1 MTNATSWPWKRTLS
15 VASTAW
21 WSSDIVGIHAIPR
34 ASRSRP
40 VTTACTRGSASAA
53 AVSIE
58 TIRAW
63 ASGLRRIAPWSI
75 PRTTMSSR

>member
-15 VASTAW
+15 VASTACR
-21 WSSDIVGIHAIPR
+21 SADIVAIHAIPR

-40 VTTACTRGSASAA
+40 VMTAWTRGSASAA
-53 AVSIE
+53 EVSIE

-75 PRTTMSSR
+75 PCRAMSSR